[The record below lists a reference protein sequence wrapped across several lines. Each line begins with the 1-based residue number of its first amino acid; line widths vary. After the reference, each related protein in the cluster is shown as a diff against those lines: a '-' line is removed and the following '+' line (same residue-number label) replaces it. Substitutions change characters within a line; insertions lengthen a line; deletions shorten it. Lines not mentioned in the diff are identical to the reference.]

1 MTASTPG
8 GGSHVPDGEEYL
20 KFTNCRLLLD
30 GNLVKDDLWVRNGK
44 VLDGQDWFYSKQLK
58 ATRVIDCK
66 GNVIAPGFIDVQIN
80 GGYGI
85 DFSKPANND
94 LKSAVTDVAR
104 RLVHHGVT
112 AFAPTIITSPAATYA
127 SLVPQVVAY
136 LIYFVLRRCEWIEDL
151 WNSCCLHLQRQSYF
165 WTCVPSTHLDCVLYS
180 CSPVIEHDQK
190 VTRTVG
196 GPECGAAVLGLH
208 LEGPFINVAKKG
220 AHPEEHIAD
229 FGRGSTSLDAT
240 CAASSKALLD
250 ISTEEGVH
258 DPTKGAEDTSITTAE
273 STPEEARAT
282 SPECIPPIR
291 EVLRNTYGDVA
302 IQDHVCIVTLAP
314 SILLAAAAIA
324 RVPAI

>member
-127 SLVPQVVAY
+127 SLVPQ
-136 LIYFVLRRCEWIEDL
+136 
-151 WNSCCLHLQRQSYF
+151 
-165 WTCVPSTHLDCVLYS
+165 
-180 CSPVIEHDQK
+180 